1 MPFSSLSSLAAAS
14 PLCIQVIYAQDDVSL
29 TLAGILQPLRLVAQ
43 IVDGGQFI
51 LQTISL
57 DALLE
62 SQSLSPH
69 EQAAQIVLIVAN
81 DGLHLEQSQSRQL
94 IEHCRHASVWG
105 AVGGAVLWLAQ
116 SGTMR
121 GLRTALPRNLAVE
134 VCEVGEEGDAALLT
148 PHLFELDGN
157 RLSCCGGAASM
168 DFALT
173 LIDALFGAVVQA
185 EVMQALCIEHV
196 RSASDKQQ
204 MASQVRF
211 ASLQPKL
218 SEALQLMEAN
228 LEEPLAT
235 DDIANLVGISR
246 RQLERLFKQYLGNMP
261 SRYYLE
267 LRLKRARQLLLESHH
282 SIIQVGLTCGFSSG
296 SHFATAYGTLFG
308 ITPREERQ
316 RKLAGVTNL
325 K

>member
-1 MPFSSLSSLAAAS
+1 MPFSSLSSLAANK
-14 PLCIQVIYAQDDVSL
+14 PLCIQIIHAKDDVSL
-29 TLAGILQPLRLVAQ
+29 TVAGILQPLQLAAQLV
-43 IVDGGQFI
+43 GEGQLLLHTTALPDFS
-51 LQTISL
+51 LQT
-57 DALLE
+57 
-62 SQSLSPH
+62 QSAH
-69 EQAAQIVLIVAN
+69 IVLVVAN
-81 DGLHLEQSQSRQL
+81 GSLHLESLQSTQL
-94 IEHCRHASVWG
+94 IEHCLHAQVWG
-105 AVGGAVLWLAQ
+105 AVGGAVLWLMQ
-116 SGTMR
+116 SGEMR
-121 GLRTALPRNLAVE
+121 GLRTALPRNLEVE
-134 VCEVGEEGDAALLT
+134 AGDEAETAILT

-157 RLSCCGGAASM
+157 RLTCCGGAASI

-173 LIDALFGAVVQA
+173 LIDALFGAAIQA
-185 EVMQALCIEHV
+185 EVMQVLCIEHV

-211 ASLQPKL
+211 SSLQPKL

-282 SIIQVGLTCGFSSG
+282 SIIQVGLMCGFSSG

-316 RKLAGVTNL
+316 RKLAAVTSL

>member
-1 MPFSSLSSLAAAS
+1 MPFSSLSSLAVAS
-14 PLCIQVIYAQDDVSL
+14 PLRIQVIHAQDDFSL

-43 IVDGGQFI
+43 LLGDEQFV
-51 LQTISL
+51 LHTSSL
-57 DALLE
+57 ADFSLLE
-62 SQSLSPH
+62 QF
-69 EQAAQIVLIVAN
+69 AQIVLIVAN
-81 DGLHLEQSQSRQL
+81 NGLHLEPQQSTQL
-94 IEHCRHASVWG
+94 IEHCHHAKVWG
-105 AVGGAVLWLAQ
+105 AVGSAVLWLTQ
-116 SGTMR
+116 SGEMR
-121 GLRTALPRNLAVE
+121 GLRTALPRNLEVE
-134 VCEVGEEGDAALLT
+134 AGDEGEAALLT

-157 RLSCCGGAASM
+157 RLTCCGGAAST

-173 LIDALFGAVVQA
+173 LIDALFGAAVQA
-185 EVMQALCIEHV
+185 EVMQTLCIEHV

-218 SEALQLMEAN
+218 SEALQFMEAN

-282 SIIQVGLTCGFSSG
+282 SIIQVGLMCGFSSG

-316 RKLAGVTNL
+316 RKLVGVTNL

>member
-1 MPFSSLSSLAAAS
+1 MPFSSLSSLAVAS
-14 PLCIQVIYAQDDVSL
+14 PLRIQVIHAQDDFSL

-43 IVDGGQFI
+43 LLGDEQFV
-51 LQTISL
+51 LHTSSL
-57 DALLE
+57 ADFSLLE
-62 SQSLSPH
+62 QS
-69 EQAAQIVLIVAN
+69 AQIVLIVAN
-81 DGLHLEQSQSRQL
+81 NGLHLEPQQSTQL
-94 IEHCRHASVWG
+94 IEHCRHAKVWG
-105 AVGGAVLWLAQ
+105 AVGSAVLWLTQ
-116 SGTMR
+116 SGEMR
-121 GLRTALPRNLAVE
+121 GLRTALPRNLEVE
-134 VCEVGEEGDAALLT
+134 AGDEGEAALLT

-157 RLSCCGGAASM
+157 RLTCCGGAAST

-173 LIDALFGAVVQA
+173 LIDALFGAAVQA
-185 EVMQALCIEHV
+185 EVMQTLCIEHV

-218 SEALQLMEAN
+218 SEALQFMEAN

-282 SIIQVGLTCGFSSG
+282 SIIQVGLMCGFSSG

-316 RKLAGVTNL
+316 RKLVGVTNL

>member
-1 MPFSSLSSLAAAS
+1 MPFSSLSSLAVDL
-14 PLCIQVIYAQDDVSL
+14 PLRVQVIHAQEEVSL
-29 TLAGILQPLRLVAQ
+29 TLAGVLQPLRL
-43 IVDGGQFI
+43 
-51 LQTISL
+51 
-57 DALLE
+57 
-62 SQSLSPH
+62 
-69 EQAAQIVLIVAN
+69 AAQIVGDEQCVLHAASLNDFHLHDRSAHIILIVAH
-81 DGLHLEQSQSRQL
+81 DGLRLEPSLSAQL
-94 IEHCRHASVWG
+94 LEHCRRAKVWG
-105 AVGGAVLWLAQ
+105 AIGGAVLWLTQ
-116 SGTMR
+116 SGEMR
-121 GLRTALPRNLAVE
+121 GLRTALPRHLEIEAA
-134 VCEVGEEGDAALLT
+134 EEGEAALLT
-148 PHLFELDGN
+148 PHLFDLDCN
-157 RLSCCGGAASM
+157 RLSCCGGAASS
-168 DFALT
+168 DFALA
-173 LIDALFGAVVQA
+173 LIDALFGAAVQA
-185 EVMQALCIEHV
+185 EVMQILCIDHV
-196 RSASDKQQ
+196 RSNSDKQQ

-267 LRLKRARQLLLESHH
+267 LRLKRARQLLLDSHH
-282 SIIQVGLTCGFSSG
+282 SIIQVGLMCGFSSG

-316 RKLAGVTNL
+316 RKLAAVTNL